1 MLNDEPKKIISP
13 SKTEK
18 KEDLG
23 ADIRKTKK
31 IREIVQLLAKTS
43 SQMKIFASDHS
54 NIQKFADELYGKMN
68 DYLEK
73 HWKLEIG
80 VKEFEFTF
88 QEKSIYTDDQIKK
101 SLPFLFFKDGVQ
113 ALFFYKGLG
122 KEEFVNFLDIIK
134 RESALPAEESDIV
147 ISLWEKDFT
156 NIRYAASDEF
166 LESKIGVGMESLEY
180 RLDPASLTTGKI
192 ELTAADKEALVRI
205 TGSDSAVPDSN
216 SRTGDGPTE
225 ITEEDITAFSH
236 SLSDEEIEALDEML
250 DLNRRITAEDE
261 LIALIMEMLYLEGR
275 EEPFAETIR
284 TLGQCHD
291 ELLEKGNY
299 SRATEL
305 LYLALELKNNLNAR
319 SDQRVNAMDSFL
331 ERIKNDEAIA
341 RLHKHVQEEDIS
353 DARAL
358 LEYLRILGPVSIP
371 VISQFYDLENN
382 PQIRVDM
389 IKILKELGTEDML
402 SLMRIAQDDRPGI
415 TKAIISVLN
424 DSDDRRAIQHLA
436 AFINY
441 KNKSIKFEAIRALG
455 KHNDETANRI
465 LMAFLKD
472 DEEEIRVLAAQNLV
486 YVRDDSVA
494 AHIIDTV
501 KDKNFRKKNAEE
513 IRAFVELLG
522 RIQTEE
528 SRSILRTFLKKPGL
542 FAGTKMIDIS
552 LLAISSLERM
562 GTKESTKILEEGTR
576 FHNKI
581 IKEACKNSLQRLSNR
596 TLNPG
601 VKE

>member
-1 MLNDEPKKIISP
+1 LNDKEKEMISP

-31 IREIVQLLAKTS
+31 VREIVQLLAKTS

-54 NIQKFADELYGKMN
+54 NIQKFADELYGKMK

-73 HWKLEIG
+73 QWKLEIG

-88 QEKSIYTDDQIKK
+88 QEKSIYTDDQIKR

-147 ISLWEKDFT
+147 ISLWENDFT

-166 LESKIGVGMESLEY
+166 LESKIGVGMEPLEY
-180 RLDPASLTTGKI
+180 RVDPASLTMGKI
-192 ELTAADKEALVRI
+192 ELAPVDKEALARI
-205 TGSDSAVPDSN
+205 TASDTTAPDSN
-216 SRTGDGPTE
+216 GRTGETSAE

-236 SLSDEEIEALDEML
+236 SLSDEEIKALHKML
-250 DLNRRITAEDE
+250 DSNRRITAEDE
-261 LIALIMEMLYLEGR
+261 LIALIMEMLYLEER

-284 TLGQCHD
+284 ALGQCHD
-291 ELLEKGNY
+291 ELLEKENY

-305 LYLALELKNNLNAR
+305 LYLVLEFKNNLTAK
-319 SDQRVNAMDSFL
+319 SDRRVNAMDSFL

-341 RLHKHVQEEDIS
+341 RLQENVQEEDIS

-371 VISQFYDLENN
+371 VISQLYDLENS
-382 PQIRVDM
+382 PQLRTDM
-389 IKILKELGTEDML
+389 IKILKELGTDDMVT
-402 SLMRIAQDDRPGI
+402 LMRIAQDDRPGI
-415 TKAIISVLN
+415 TKAIISVLS

-441 KNKSIKFEAIRALG
+441 KNRSIKFEAIRALG

-486 YVRDDSVA
+486 YVMDDSVA
-494 AHIIDTV
+494 THIIDTV
-501 KDKNFRKKNAEE
+501 KGKNFRKKNTEE
-513 IRAFVELLG
+513 IRAFIELLG

-542 FAGTKMIDIS
+542 FAGTKMKEMS
-552 LLAISSLERM
+552 LQAVSSLERM
-562 GTKESTKILEEGTR
+562 GTQETAKILEEGTR
-576 FHNKI
+576 FHNKT
-581 IKEACKNSLQRLSNR
+581 IKEACKDSLQRLSDR

-601 VKE
+601 MKK

>member
-1 MLNDEPKKIISP
+1 MLNDEGNEMISP

-31 IREIVQLLAKTS
+31 VREIVQLLAKTS

-88 QEKSIYTDDQIKK
+88 QEKSIYTDDQIKR

-180 RLDPASLTTGKI
+180 RVDLASLTTGKI
-192 ELTAADKEALVRI
+192 ELTPADKEALARI
-205 TGSDSAVPDSN
+205 TGSGTAASDSN
-216 SRTGDGPTE
+216 NRTREASAE

-236 SLSDEEIEALDEML
+236 SLSDEEIEVLEEML
-250 DLNRRITAEDE
+250 DSNRRITVEDE
-261 LIALIMEMLYLEGR
+261 LIALIMEMLYLEER
-275 EEPFAETIR
+275 EEPFAETIKA
-284 TLGQCHD
+284 LGQCHD

-299 SRATEL
+299 SRAKEL
-305 LYLALELKNNLNAR
+305 LYLVLELKNTLTSK
-319 SDQRVNAMDSFL
+319 SDPRVNAMDSFL

-341 RLHKHVQEEDIS
+341 RLQKNVQEEDIS
-353 DARAL
+353 NTRAL
-358 LEYLRILGPVSIP
+358 LEYLRILGSVSIP
-371 VISQFYDLENN
+371 VISQLYDLEYS
-382 PQIRVDM
+382 PQIRTDM
-389 IKILKELGTEDML
+389 INILKELGTEDTL
-402 SLMRIAQDDRPGI
+402 SLMRIAQDDKPGI
-415 TKAIISVLN
+415 TKAIISVVS

-472 DEEEIRVLAAQNLV
+472 EEEEIRVLAAQNLA

-494 AHIIDTV
+494 THIIDTV
-501 KDKNFRKKNAEE
+501 KDKNFRKKSTEE
-513 IRAFVELLG
+513 IRAFIELLG
-522 RIQTEE
+522 RIKTEQ

-542 FAGTKMIDIS
+542 FAGTKMTDIS
-552 LLAISSLERM
+552 LQAISSLERM

-576 FHNKI
+576 FHNKT

>member
-1 MLNDEPKKIISP
+1 
-13 SKTEK
+13 
-18 KEDLG
+18 
-23 ADIRKTKK
+23 
-31 IREIVQLLAKTS
+31 
-43 SQMKIFASDHS
+43 
-54 NIQKFADELYGKMN
+54 
-68 DYLEK
+68 
-73 HWKLEIG
+73 
-80 VKEFEFTF
+80 
-88 QEKSIYTDDQIKK
+88 
-101 SLPFLFFKDGVQ
+101 
-113 ALFFYKGLG
+113 
-122 KEEFVNFLDIIK
+122 
-134 RESALPAEESDIV
+134 
-147 ISLWEKDFT
+147 
-156 NIRYAASDEF
+156 
-166 LESKIGVGMESLEY
+166 
-180 RLDPASLTTGKI
+180 
-192 ELTAADKEALVRI
+192 
-205 TGSDSAVPDSN
+205 
-216 SRTGDGPTE
+216 
-225 ITEEDITAFSH
+225 
-236 SLSDEEIEALDEML
+236 LSDEEIEALDEML
-250 DLNRRITAEDE
+250 ESNRRITAEDE
-261 LIALIMEMLYLEGR
+261 LIALIMEMLYLEER
-275 EEPFAETIR
+275 EEPFAQTIK

-299 SRATEL
+299 SRAREL

-319 SDQRVNAMDSFL
+319 SDPRVNAMNSFL

-341 RLHKHVQEEDIS
+341 RLHEHVQEEDIS

-358 LEYLRILGPVSIP
+358 LEYLRILGAVSIP

-402 SLMRIAQDDRPGI
+402 SLMRIVQDDRPGI
-415 TKAIISVLN
+415 TKAIISVLS

-513 IRAFVELLG
+513 MRAFVELLG

-542 FAGTKMIDIS
+542 FAGPKMTDIS
-552 LLAISSLERM
+552 LQAISSLERM

-581 IKEACKNSLQRLSNR
+581 IKEACKNSLQRLPNR

-601 VKE
+601 VKK